1 MLVFACA
8 VGLGAQSLYSD
19 GIYSLCDSV
28 IAIPEEGDG
37 NVKDK
42 RAVKVLQILRQTFAM
57 PKWTET
63 KRDPFETL
71 IVTIISQ
78 NTADRNTARAF
89 ERLSNRFEIKPE
101 VLTKVDASQ
110 IEESLKTAGLYRN
123 KAKTIK
129 QVSRIVLEKFHGSLQ
144 SILSLPLEEARKTLI
159 QMPGIGPKTA
169 DVVLLFSKRQ
179 PTMPVDTHV
188 NRVTKRLGFAP
199 ANGDYEAVRTSLQS
213 LYNPRDYLTVHV
225 LLIAHGRRYCKA
237 RRPLCKQ
244 CPMNMHCP
252 SRGLWD
258 KND

>member
-1 MLVFACA
+1 MM
-8 VGLGAQSLYSD
+8 D
-19 GIYSLCDSV
+19 
-28 IAIPEEGDG
+28 E
-37 NVKDK
+37 K
-42 RAVKVLQILRQTFAM
+42 RAFAVLAILRRTFTM
-57 PKWTET
+57 PKWTEA

-101 VLTKVDASQ
+101 VLAKAEPSQ
-110 IEESLKTAGLYRN
+110 IEESLRTAGLYRN

-129 QVSRIVLEKFHGSLQ
+129 QVSGIILEKFHGSLQ
-144 SILSLPLEEARKTLI
+144 PILSLPLEEARKTLVAL
-159 QMPGIGPKTA
+159 PGIGPKTA
-169 DVVLLFSKRQ
+169 DVVLLFSTRQ
-179 PTMPVDTHV
+179 PTIPVDTHV

-199 ANGDYEAVRTSLQS
+199 ANGDYEAVRMSLQS
-213 LYNPRDYLTVHV
+213 LYNPHDYLAVHV

-237 RRPLCKQ
+237 RRPLCEQ
-244 CPMNMHCP
+244 CPVNMHCP